1 MGKVCNPFLDY
12 CEIETFVINNLN
24 KKIMKKHS
32 VLLIAF
38 GMVITMVFVQCKNP
52 ETNDT
57 QIKTQIDPS
66 ISVVPSEA
74 EKYLDSTDATVID
87 IPTTNTNEPTPI
99 IIEKTTTTKTTTTK
113 TTTPEKPKSTV
124 IVKPE
129 TPADTPKPIVIDK
142 PIPTIIDNPQDA
154 TVEKT
159 AAPVTAGFSMK
170 SVKATIAGTS
180 SLHAWESNITLI
192 DGKGSFQLID
202 NVITSIKDAEIKI
215 TVKGIKSE
223 KGSKMDQKTYET
235 FKADEY
241 PYITYSF
248 NNAVI
253 NVNDSQ
259 IVNME
264 TTGRLSIA
272 GVSKSVPISAIGK
285 KLPNGDLHL
294 TVSKKLKMTDFNMDP
309 PVMFLGTMKV
319 GDEVTVNFD
328 FVLSR
333 S

>member
-1 MGKVCNPFLDY
+1 
-12 CEIETFVINNLN
+12 
-24 KKIMKKHS
+24 MKKHS

-52 ETNDT
+52 ETNDS
-57 QIKTQIDPS
+57 QLKTQEDPS
-66 ISVVPSEA
+66 ISVVPSET
-74 EKYLDSTDATVID
+74 ETYIDSTDATVID
-87 IPTTNTNEPTPI
+87 KPTTNTDEPKPI
-99 IIEKTTTTKTTTTK
+99 VIDKTTTT
-113 TTTPEKPKSTV
+113 EKPKSTV
-124 IVKPE
+124 IVKPKPTSE
-129 TPADTPKPIVIDK
+129 EPKPIVIDK
-142 PIPTIIDNPQDA
+142 PIPTIIENPQD
-154 TVEKT
+154 TPVEKP
-159 AAPVTAGFSMK
+159 AVPVTAGFSMK
-170 SVKATIAGTS
+170 TVKATIAGTS

-192 DGKGSFQLID
+192 EGKGTFQIID

-235 FKADEY
+235 FNADEY

-253 NVNDSQ
+253 KINDSQ

-272 GVSKSVPISAIGK
+272 GVSKSVPISAVGK

-294 TVSKKLKMTDFNMDP
+294 TVSKKIKMTDFGMDP

-319 GDEVTVNFD
+319 GDEITVNFD
-328 FVLSR
+328 FVLSK

>member
-1 MGKVCNPFLDY
+1 
-12 CEIETFVINNLN
+12 
-24 KKIMKKHS
+24 MKKYS

-52 ETNDT
+52 KTNDT
-57 QIKTQIDPS
+57 QLTTQTDPS

-74 EKYLDSTDATVID
+74 EKYLDSSDATVID
-87 IPTTNTNEPTPI
+87 KPTTHTDEPKPI
-99 IIEKTTTTKTTTTK
+99 IIDKPTTT
-113 TTTPEKPKSTV
+113 EKPKSTV
-124 IVKPE
+124 IVKPKPTANE
-129 TPADTPKPIVIDK
+129 PKPIVIDK
-142 PIPTIIDNPQDA
+142 PIPTIIDNPVDT
-154 TVEKT
+154 TVEKP

-170 SVKATIAGTS
+170 TVKATIVGTS

-192 DGKGSFQLID
+192 EGKGTFQLID
-202 NVITSIKDAEIKI
+202 NNIASIKDAEIKI

-223 KGSKMDQKTYET
+223 KGSKMDIKTYET

-248 NNAVI
+248 NDAVLKI
-253 NVNDSQ
+253 NDSQ
-259 IVNME
+259 NVNME

-272 GVSKSVPISAIGK
+272 GVSKSVPISALGK

-294 TVSKKLKMTDFNMDP
+294 TVSKKIKMTDFGMEP

-319 GDEVTVNFD
+319 GDEITVNFD
-328 FVLSR
+328 FVLSK

>member
-1 MGKVCNPFLDY
+1 
-12 CEIETFVINNLN
+12 
-24 KKIMKKHS
+24 MKKHS

-57 QIKTQIDPS
+57 QLKTQEDSS
-66 ISVVPSEA
+66 ISVVPSET
-74 EKYLDSTDATVID
+74 ETYIDSTDATVID
-87 IPTTNTNEPTPI
+87 KPTTNTDEPTPI
-99 IIEKTTTTKTTTTK
+99 VIDKTT
-113 TTTPEKPKSTV
+113 EKPKSKV

-129 TPADTPKPIVIDK
+129 TTADTPKPVVIDK
-142 PIPTIIDNPQDA
+142 PIPTIIDNPQDT

-159 AAPVTAGFSMK
+159 AAPVTADFSMK

-192 DGKGSFQLID
+192 EGKGTFQIID

-253 NVNDSQ
+253 KINDSQ

-264 TTGRLSIA
+264 TIGMLSIA
-272 GVSKSVPISAIGK
+272 GVSKSVPISAVGK

-294 TVSKKLKMTDFNMDP
+294 TVSKKIKMTDFGMDP

-319 GDEVTVNFD
+319 GDEITVNFD
-328 FVLSR
+328 FVLSK

>member
-1 MGKVCNPFLDY
+1 
-12 CEIETFVINNLN
+12 
-24 KKIMKKHS
+24 MKKYSLLLS
-32 VLLIAF
+32 VFCMLI
-38 GMVITMVFVQCKNP
+38 IMVFVQCKNP
-52 ETNDT
+52 KTDDT
-57 QIKTQIDPS
+57 PIRPEVDTTV
-66 ISVVPSEA
+66 SVVPSQE
-74 EKYLDSTDATVID
+74 EMLIDSADAIVID
-87 IPTTNTNEPTPI
+87 TPKTNT
-99 IIEKTTTTKTTTTK
+99 
-113 TTTPEKPKSTV
+113 EKPKTIVVDKTPTIDKPKKTV

-129 TPADTPKPIVIDK
+129 TKENPTKPVVTDK
-142 PIPTIIDNPQDA
+142 PAPVIVDKPEETP
-154 TVEKT
+154 VEKP
-159 AAPVTAGFSMK
+159 AEPVTAPFSMK
-170 SVKATIAGTS
+170 FVKATIVGTS

-192 DGKGSFQLID
+192 DGKGTFQLID

-235 FKADEY
+235 FNADEY

-253 NVNDSQ
+253 KINDSQ

-272 GVSKSVPISAIGK
+272 GVSKSVPISALGK

-319 GDEVTVNFD
+319 GDEITVNFD
-328 FVLSR
+328 FVLSK

>member
-1 MGKVCNPFLDY
+1 
-12 CEIETFVINNLN
+12 
-24 KKIMKKHS
+24 
-32 VLLIAF
+32 
-38 GMVITMVFVQCKNP
+38 MVFVQCKNP
-52 ETNDT
+52 KTDDT
-57 QIKTQIDPS
+57 PIRTEVDTTV
-66 ISVVPSEA
+66 SVVPSQE
-74 EKYLDSTDATVID
+74 EMLIDSTDATVID
-87 IPTTNTNEPTPI
+87 KPTTNTDEPTPI
-99 IIEKTTTTKTTTTK
+99 VIDKTTTKTTTK
-113 TTTPEKPKSTV
+113 TEKPKSTV

-129 TPADTPKPIVIDK
+129 TTADTPKPIVIDK
-142 PIPTIIDNPQDA
+142 PIPTIIDNPQDT
-154 TVEKT
+154 TVEKI

-170 SVKATIAGTS
+170 SVKATIVGTS

-192 DGKGSFQLID
+192 EGKGTFQLID

-235 FKADEY
+235 FNADEY
-241 PYITYSF
+241 PSITYSF

-253 NVNDSQ
+253 KINDSQ

-272 GVSKSVPISAIGK
+272 GVSKSVPISALGK

-319 GDEVTVNFD
+319 GDEITVNFD
-328 FVLSR
+328 FVLSK